1 LMMAK
6 ALRERGAIV
15 DFEIEFRKKSGELRD
30 ALLSVELIQLGL
42 GEPSVLGIAQDVTE
56 RNRAE
61 EALQSYPRQLIEAQ
75 EAERQSIARELH
87 DQIGQVL
94 TAIHLNLQAVWAACE
109 SNESRALI
117 DEGVAIVDE
126 ALGQVRNLSF
136 ELRPSL
142 LDDLGLAT
150 ALRWYT
156 DRFTQRTG
164 IKSTTT
170 INLPEPPA
178 RLTRELET
186 ACFRIVQEALTNVVR
201 HARAKNVA
209 IRLQK
214 RNGEIRLT
222 VKDDGIGFDA
232 HSQNLAPFTTHVG
245 LRGMRERALAL
256 GGRLDVRSSSRGT
269 RISASFPNEIKKEEL
284 ASRT

>member
-1 LMMAK
+1 
-6 ALRERGAIV
+6 
-15 DFEIEFRKKSGELRD
+15 
-30 ALLSVELIQLGL
+30 
-42 GEPSVLGIAQDVTE
+42 
-56 RNRAE
+56 
-61 EALQSYPRQLIEAQ
+61 
-75 EAERQSIARELH
+75 
-87 DQIGQVL
+87 VL
-94 TAIHLNLQAVWAACE
+94 TAIHLNLQAVWETSE
-109 SNESRALI
+109 STEARALI

-164 IKSTTT
+164 IRSITT

-209 IRLQK
+209 VRLQR

-222 VKDDGIGFDA
+222 VKDDGNGFDA
-232 HSQNLAPFTTHVG
+232 HSKNLAPFTTHVG

-269 RISASFPNEIKKEEL
+269 RISANFPNESKKEDL
-284 ASRT
+284 AQRT